1 MLGVMRVTLES
12 KPRINTHE
20 LTRFYKLA
28 RFRREYSYL
37 VSTNLVVV
45 AAGTRGRHTSYF
57 CWRLVVRCL
66 VLLLK
71 ISINT
76 SSKLVRGGVTGLKYV
91 LFSNLST
98 QMNITSHVNSV
109 NCKELTKCIKFNSN
123 ILLELLTLKA
133 W

>member
-1 MLGVMRVTLES
+1 MLGVMGVTLETKTS
-12 KPRINTHE
+12 YITHR
-20 LTRFYKLA
+20 LTRFYKLG

-71 ISINT
+71 IAINT

-91 LFSNLST
+91 LVSNLST

-109 NCKELTKCIKFNSN
+109 NCKELTKCIKFNY
-123 ILLELLTLKA
+123 
-133 W
+133 